1 MSVSYSLL
9 EQIIFES
16 VHYVIRTVHSQSKVL
31 DPEETNL
38 RVKIATRFNEKEEKK
53 KKEKD
58 IEKDKE
64 KKNENENQK
73 ENQQETVG
81 NKKKDQENV
90 PQLEFI
96 SSKTDIERNII
107 NRLEIIGYRLGER
120 TAERIAKNKPRF
132 QEEVEKMRFVAKDIW
147 TELFGKMVN
156 NLRTNHQ
163 GKWMFQDD
171 DFKLIRNIS
180 FTLSEELQ
188 NLNHQQNTRKNQQ
201 KQKQTTTTTNIT
213 MTESQKQILQSYLYI
228 PCGIIRGALSAI
240 GVECT
245 VTGICEQLPACVFTA
260 KIINKK

>member
-38 RVKIATRFNEKEEKK
+38 RVKIATRFNEKEEEEEEKK

-58 IEKDKE
+58 IEKDQDK
-64 KKNENENQK
+64 ENQK
-73 ENQQETVG
+73 EKENG
-81 NKKKDQENV
+81 KKKKQENV

-147 TELFGKMVN
+147 TELFGKMVK

-188 NLNHQQNTRKNQQ
+188 NVSHQQNTRKNQQ
-201 KQKQTTTTTNIT
+201 KQKQTNTTNII

-245 VTGICEQLPACVFTA
+245 VTGICEQLPDCVFTA